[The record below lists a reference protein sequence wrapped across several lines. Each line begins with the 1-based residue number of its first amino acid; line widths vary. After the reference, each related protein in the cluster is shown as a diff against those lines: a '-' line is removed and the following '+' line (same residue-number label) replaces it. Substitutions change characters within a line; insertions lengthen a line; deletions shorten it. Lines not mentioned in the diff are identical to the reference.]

1 MIMATISEN
10 LQTIKTSTDA
20 IKQAIISK
28 GGEIRGDITT
38 WADAINA
45 IEGGGITL
53 LGGIKNKLNGAQIA
67 IPPVTSVID
76 GDVLYEYQYENLD
89 TTTYSDVNFFMPLY
103 RGSFPAFSAW
113 GGMSPEFHIFNLGDI
128 KFMMNNQP
136 NYYGGWV
143 SGFQT
148 DSYTY
153 CLLPKHSFSGFIDKE
168 TNKICYCATSSYS
181 TTYARQE
188 SQICCIFLVG
198 KRKDNSEWDILD
210 CDTFT
215 YSRDV
220 YTCFKEDTEITLS
233 DLSKKKIQDITYN
246 DKLLVWDFDNGC
258 MNVDNVFWIK
268 KEETADYYY
277 HITLEN
283 GNTIDLIGSNGKCHR
298 LFNYDDQIFESAT
311 DLIGKNIY
319 TRQGIF
325 KVVDC
330 VRINEAC
337 KFYNIITEN
346 HINLFANDMLTSC
359 KYNNAMPIVNM
370 RFVKDDVETDST
382 KLRKLML
389 AGLKGDDIKWYN
401 VLKLQYNN
409 DKSIEDTI
417 KYIEERKRLRKNPDD
432 FDDNK
437 EIIKTIQD
445 TEVGWI
451 DRNGKSYGFKLYM
464 SGQNNHAILAG
475 KICKELGIDTDNP
488 SIYLEKEGW
497 VKYTTD
503 YVFNSDNKE
512 INGKQLNTLRKFLKT
527 PNKLKKEGKIRIGDF
542 MSPHIDISEFDT
554 MDKYS
559 FEYIKKH
566 NRR

>member
-1 MIMATISEN
+1 MATISEN
-10 LQTIKTSTDA
+10 LQTIKTSTDN
-20 IKQAIISK
+20 IKQAIIDK
-28 GGEIRGDITT
+28 GGEISGDITT
-38 WADAINA
+38 WADAISA
-45 IEGGGITL
+45 IESGGVTL
-53 LGGIKNKLNGAQIA
+53 LGGIKNKLNGAEIV
-67 IPPVTSVID
+67 IPTGVID

-89 TTTYSDVNFFMPLY
+89 TTTYSNVAIFMPHYEGTFPLY
-103 RGSFPAFSAW
+103 SNWPPYMKFC
-113 GGMSPEFHIFNLGDI
+113 IFNLGNT
-128 KFMMNNQP
+128 KVMMMQRDGP
-136 NYYGGWV
+136 LVGWN
-143 SGFQT
+143 SGFNT
-148 DSYTY
+148 YNFRY
-153 CLLPKHSFSGFIDKE
+153 CLINKSCFGFE
-168 TNKICYCATSSYS
+168 YSNKICYCATSSLGS
-181 TTYARQE
+181 SLSSPKTE
-188 SQICCIFLVG
+188 ICYIYLAGC
-198 KRKDNSEWDILD
+198 RRDNSEWDILD
-210 CDTFT
+210 YDTFT
-215 YSRDV
+215 FLRDSYS
-220 YTCFKEDTEITLS
+220 CFKEDTEITLS

-258 MNVDNVFWIK
+258 MNIDNVFWIK
-268 KEETADYYY
+268 KEEIADYYY

-283 GNTIDLIGSNGKCHR
+283 GNTIDLIGTNGKCHR

-325 KVVDC
+325 KVIDC
-330 VRINEAC
+330 VRINESC

-359 KYNNAMPIVNM
+359 KYNNALPIVNM
-370 RFVKDDVETDST
+370 RFVKDNVEIDSM

-389 AGLKGDDIKWYN
+389 AGLKNDDIKWYN

-451 DRNGKSYGFKLYM
+451 DRDGKSYGFKLYM
-464 SGQNNHAILAG
+464 PGQNNHGILAN
-475 KICKELGIDTDNP
+475 KICKELNIQTNNP
-488 SIYLEKEGW
+488 SMYLEKEGW
-497 VKYTTD
+497 VKYTSD
-503 YVFNSDNKE
+503 YVLNSDDKE
-512 INGKQLNTLRKFLKT
+512 ITNKQLKSLHKFLKT
-527 PNKLKKEGKIRIGDF
+527 PNKLKKEGKIRIGDY
-542 MSPHIDISEFDT
+542 MSPYVDISEFDT

-559 FEYIKKH
+559 FEYRKKH

>member
-1 MIMATISEN
+1 MATISEN

-20 IKQAIISK
+20 IKQAIIDK
-28 GGEIRGDITT
+28 GGEISGDITT

-45 IEGGGITL
+45 IKSGGITL
-53 LGGIKNKLNGAQIA
+53 LGGIKNKLNGAQIV
-67 IPPVTSVID
+67 IPAGVVD

-89 TTTYSDVNFFMPLY
+89 TTTYRTIAFFASPY
-103 RGSFPAFSAW
+103 TESFPIDSW
-113 GGMSPEFHIFNLGDI
+113 GGMGPSFYIFNLGDI
-128 KFMMNNQP
+128 KFMMMGLSP
-136 NYYGGWV
+136 YYGDWA
-143 SGFQT
+143 SGFLTQT
-148 DSYTY
+148 FKY
-153 CLLPKHSFSGFIDKE
+153 CLIQQIAFDKYIDSGISKI
-168 TNKICYCATSSYS
+168 TGHICYCATSCNGN
-181 TTYARQE
+181 TYTGVTE
-188 SQICCIFLVG
+188 QICYIYLVG
-198 KRKDNSEWDILD
+198 RRKDNGEWDILD
-210 CDTFT
+210 YDTFT
-215 YSRDV
+215 FLRDG

-258 MNVDNVFWIK
+258 MNIDNVFWIK
-268 KEETADYYY
+268 KEEIADYYY

-330 VRINEAC
+330 VRINESC

-346 HINLFANDMLTSC
+346 HINLFANDILTSC
-359 KYNNAMPIVNM
+359 KYNNALPIVNM
-370 RFVKDDVETDST
+370 RFVKDDVEIDST

-389 AGLKGDDIKWYN
+389 AGLKSDDIKWYN

-417 KYIEERKRLRKNPDD
+417 KYIEERKRLRKNLDD

-451 DRNGKSYGFKLYM
+451 DRDGKSYGFKLYM
-464 SGQNNHAILAG
+464 PGQNNHGILAN
-475 KICKELGIDTDNP
+475 KICKELNIQTDNP
-488 SIYLEKEGW
+488 SMYLEKEGW
-497 VKYTTD
+497 LKYTTD

-512 INGKQLNTLRKFLKT
+512 INDKQLDTLRKFLKT
-527 PNKLKKEGKIRIGDF
+527 PNKLKKEGKIRIGNY
-542 MSPHIDISEFDT
+542 MSPYVDISEFDT

-559 FEYIKKH
+559 FEYRKKH
-566 NRR
+566 NK

>member
-1 MIMATISEN
+1 MLIMYFG
-10 LQTIKTSTDA
+10 L
-20 IKQAIISK
+20 
-28 GGEIRGDITT
+28 
-38 WADAINA
+38 
-45 IEGGGITL
+45 
-53 LGGIKNKLNGAQIA
+53 
-67 IPPVTSVID
+67 
-76 GDVLYEYQYENLD
+76 
-89 TTTYSDVNFFMPLY
+89 
-103 RGSFPAFSAW
+103 
-113 GGMSPEFHIFNLGDI
+113 
-128 KFMMNNQP
+128 
-136 NYYGGWV
+136 
-143 SGFQT
+143 
-148 DSYTY
+148 
-153 CLLPKHSFSGFIDKE
+153 
-168 TNKICYCATSSYS
+168 
-181 TTYARQE
+181 
-188 SQICCIFLVG
+188 
-198 KRKDNSEWDILD
+198 
-210 CDTFT
+210 
-215 YSRDV
+215 
-220 YTCFKEDTEITLS
+220 
-233 DLSKKKIQDITYN
+233 
-246 DKLLVWDFDNGC
+246 
-258 MNVDNVFWIK
+258 K
-268 KEETADYYY
+268 KEEIADYYY

-311 DLIGKNIY
+311 DLIGKSIY

-325 KVVDC
+325 KVADC
-330 VRINEAC
+330 VRINESC

-389 AGLKGDDIKWYN
+389 AGLKSDDIKWYN

-488 SIYLEKEGW
+488 SMYLEKEGW

-512 INGKQLNTLRKFLKT
+512 INGKQLNTLRKFLKV

>member
-1 MIMATISEN
+1 MATISEN
-10 LQTIKTSTDA
+10 LQIIKNSTDA
-20 IKQAIISK
+20 IKQAIIDK
-28 GGEIRGDITT
+28 GGEISGNITT
-38 WADAINA
+38 WADAISA
-45 IEGGGITL
+45 IKSGGVTL
-53 LGGIKNKLNGAQIA
+53 LGGIKNKLNGAEIV
-67 IPPVTSVID
+67 IPNGVID
-76 GDVLYEYQYENLD
+76 GDVLYTYEYENLD
-89 TTTYSDVNFFMPLY
+89 TTAYSNVNIFMPHYMGTFPLYSD
-103 RGSFPAFSAW
+103 W
-113 GGMSPEFHIFNLGDI
+113 GPTNMEFCVFNLGDT
-128 KFMMNNQP
+128 KFMMMQRGSL
-136 NYYGGWV
+136 YSGWN
-143 SGFQT
+143 SGFMTDQYRYCLIPK
-148 DSYTY
+148 DSYLT
-153 CLLPKHSFSGFIDKE
+153 
-168 TNKICYCATSSYS
+168 TNQICYCATSSHA
-181 TTYARQE
+181 TYLWGHETQFCY
-188 SQICCIFLVG
+188 IYLVG
-198 KRKDNSEWDILD
+198 RRKDNNEFDILD
-210 CDTFT
+210 YDTFT
-215 YSRDV
+215 FLRDK
-220 YTCFKEDTEITLS
+220 YACFKEGTEITLS

-268 KEETADYYY
+268 KEEIADYYY

-283 GNTIDLIGSNGKCHR
+283 GNTIDLIGSDGKCHR

-330 VRINEAC
+330 VRINESC

-346 HINLFANDMLTSC
+346 HINLFANDILTSC
-359 KYNNAMPIVNM
+359 KYNNALPIVNM
-370 RFVKDDVETDST
+370 RFVKDDVEIDST

-389 AGLKGDDIKWYN
+389 AGLKSDDIKWYN

-417 KYIEERKRLRKNPDD
+417 KYIEERKRLRKNLDD

-451 DRNGKSYGFKLYM
+451 DRDGKSYGLKLYM
-464 SGQNNHAILAG
+464 PGQNNHAILAD
-475 KICKELGIDTDNP
+475 KICKELGINTDNP

-503 YVFNSDNKE
+503 YIFNSDDME
-512 INGKQLNTLRKFLKT
+512 INDNQIESLRKFLKV
-527 PNKLKKEGKIRIGDF
+527 PNKLKTEGKIRIGDYR
-542 MSPHIDISEFDT
+542 SPHVDISEFDT

-559 FEYIKKH
+559 FEYRKRH
-566 NRR
+566 NRQ

>member
-1 MIMATISEN
+1 MATISEN
-10 LQTIKTSTDA
+10 LQTIKTSTTA
-20 IKQAIISK
+20 IKQAIIDK
-28 GGEIRGDITT
+28 GGKISGDITS

-53 LGGIKNKLNGAQIA
+53 LGGIKNKLNGGIIE
-67 IPPVTSVID
+67 IPSNVVD

-89 TTTYSDVNFFMPLY
+89 TTTYSKVYIYMPHY
-103 RGSFPAFSAW
+103 REAFPSFDGW
-113 GGMSPEFHIFNLGDI
+113 GAMGPSFDIFNLGDI
-128 KFMMNNQP
+128 KFMMMERSRINN
-136 NYYGGWV
+136 GWV

-148 DSYTY
+148 YLYSY
-153 CLLPKHSFSGFIDKE
+153 CLIPKRSFYGHGDKE
-168 TNKICYCATSSYS
+168 TSKICYCATSSYGHS
-181 TTYARQE
+181 YTGQE
-188 SQICCIFLVG
+188 NQICCIFLVG
-198 KRKDNSEWDILD
+198 KRRDNSEWDILD
-210 CDTFT
+210 CDTF
-215 YSRDV
+215 YFSRDT
-220 YTCFKEDTEITLS
+220 YACFKEDTEITLS

-258 MNVDNVFWIK
+258 MNIDNVFWIK
-268 KEETADYYY
+268 KEEIADYYY

-330 VRINEAC
+330 VRINESC

-346 HINLFANDMLTSC
+346 HINLFANDILASC
-359 KYNNAMPIVNM
+359 KYNNALPIVNM
-370 RFVKDDVETDST
+370 RFVKDNVEIDSM

-389 AGLKGDDIKWYN
+389 AGLKNNDIKWYN

-417 KYIEERKRLRKNPDD
+417 KYIEECKRLRKNLDD

-437 EIIKTIQD
+437 EIIKNIQD

-451 DRNGKSYGFKLYM
+451 DRDGKSYGFKLYM
-464 SGQNNHAILAG
+464 PGQNNHAIIAD
-475 KICKELGIDTDNP
+475 KICKELGINTDNP

-512 INGKQLNTLRKFLKT
+512 INDKQLNTLRKFLKV
-527 PNKLKKEGKIRIGDF
+527 PNKLKKEGKIRIGDY
-542 MSPHIDISEFDT
+542 MSPYVDISEFDT

-559 FEYIKKH
+559 FEYRKKH
-566 NRR
+566 NMR

>member
-1 MIMATISEN
+1 MATISEN

-28 GGEIRGDITT
+28 GGEISGNITT
-38 WADAINA
+38 WADAISA
-45 IEGGGITL
+45 IESGGVTL
-53 LGGIKNKLNGAQIA
+53 LGGIKNKLNGAQIV
-67 IPPVTSVID
+67 IPTGVVD

-89 TTTYSDVNFFMPLY
+89 TTTYSGVCIFMQY
-103 RGSFPAFSAW
+103 YKEAFSLDYNW
-113 GGMSPEFHIFNLGDI
+113 GGNSPEFYIFNLGDI
-128 KFMMNNQP
+128 KFTMMDRSGHLDN
-136 NYYGGWV
+136 WH
-143 SGFQT
+143 SGFNT
-148 DSYTY
+148 NSFKY
-153 CLLPKHSFSGFIDKE
+153 CLIPKDSFNGHCNREAS
-168 TNKICYCATSSYS
+168 KICYCATSSNAHSYQGA
-181 TTYARQE
+181 TE
-188 SQICCIFLVG
+188 QICCIFLVG
-198 KRKDNSEWDILD
+198 ERKDNKEWDILD
-210 CDTFT
+210 FDTFT
-215 YSRDV
+215 FLRDK
-220 YTCFKEDTEITLS
+220 YYCFKEDTEITLS

-268 KEETADYYY
+268 KEEIADYYY

-330 VRINEAC
+330 VRINESC
-337 KFYNIITEN
+337 KFYNIITEH
-346 HINLFANDMLTSC
+346 HINLFANVMLTSC

-370 RFVKDDVETDST
+370 RFVKDNVEIDST

-389 AGLKGDDIKWYN
+389 AGLKSDDIKWYN

-451 DRNGKSYGFKLYM
+451 DRDGKSYGLKLYM
-464 SGQNNHAILAG
+464 PGQNTHNYLAD
-475 KICKELGIDTDNP
+475 KICKELNIQTDNP

-497 VKYTTD
+497 LKYTTD
-503 YVFNSDNKE
+503 YVFNSDDKE
-512 INGKQLNTLRKFLKT
+512 ITDKQLNSLRKFLKT
-527 PNKLKKEGKIRIGDF
+527 PNKLKKEGKIRIGNY
-542 MSPHIDISEFDT
+542 MSPYVDISEFDT

-559 FEYIKKH
+559 FEYRKKH
-566 NRR
+566 NK

>member
-1 MIMATISEN
+1 MATISEN

-20 IKQAIISK
+20 IKQAVIDK
-28 GGEIRGDITT
+28 GGEMSGNITT
-38 WADAINA
+38 WANA
-45 IEGGGITL
+45 ISAIESGGVTL
-53 LGGIKNKLNGAQIA
+53 LGGIKNKLNGAEIV
-67 IPPVTSVID
+67 IPTGVID

-89 TTTYSDVNFFMPLY
+89 TTTYSTIAFFESSY
-103 RGSFPAFSAW
+103 IQSFPLDNW
-113 GGMSPEFHIFNLGDI
+113 GSMQPSFHIFNLGDI
-128 KFMMNNQP
+128 KFMMIGLSQ
-136 NYYGGWV
+136 YYDYWV

-148 DSYTY
+148 MYYKY
-153 CLLPKHSFSGFIDKE
+153 CLVQHNAFQEHINQGIAKLTGQIS
-168 TNKICYCATSSYS
+168 YCATSSS
-181 TTYARQE
+181 AN
-188 SQICCIFLVG
+188 SLAGKDNQICYIFLVG

-210 CDTFT
+210 YDTF
-215 YSRDV
+215 YFSRGI
-220 YTCFKEDTEITLS
+220 YACFKEDTEITLS

-268 KEETADYYY
+268 KEEIADYYY

-311 DLIGKNIY
+311 DLIGKSIY

-330 VRINEAC
+330 VRIDESC

-346 HINLFANDMLTSC
+346 HINLFANDILTSC
-359 KYNNAMPIVNM
+359 KYNNALPIVNM
-370 RFVKDDVETDST
+370 KFVKNDVEIDST

-389 AGLKGDDIKWYN
+389 AGLKSDDIKWYN

-417 KYIEERKRLRKNPDD
+417 KYIENCKRLRKNLDD

-437 EIIKTIQD
+437 EIIKNIQD

-451 DRNGKSYGFKLYM
+451 DIEGKSYGFKLYM
-464 SGQNNHAILAG
+464 PGQNNHAILAG

-488 SIYLEKEGW
+488 SMYLEKEGW
-497 VKYTTD
+497 LKYTTD
-503 YVFNSDNKE
+503 YVFNYDDKE
-512 INGKQLNTLRKFLKT
+512 ITDKQLNTLRKFLKV
-527 PNKLKKEGKIRIGDF
+527 PNKLKKEGKIRIGNY
-542 MSPHIDISEFDT
+542 MSPYVDISEFDT
-554 MDKYS
+554 MDTYS
-559 FEYIKKH
+559 FEYRKRH
-566 NRR
+566 NRQ

>member
-1 MIMATISEN
+1 MATISEN

-20 IKQAIISK
+20 IKQAIIGK
-28 GGEIRGDITT
+28 GGEISGNITT

-45 IEGGGITL
+45 IKGGGITL
-53 LGGIKNKLNGAQIA
+53 LGGIKNKLNGAQIV
-67 IPPVTSVID
+67 IPAGVID

-89 TTTYSDVNFFMPLY
+89 TTTYSKVYIYMPHY
-103 RGSFPAFSAW
+103 RGAFPAFAGW
-113 GGMSPEFHIFNLGDI
+113 GGMSPFFDIFNLGDI
-128 KFMMNNQP
+128 KFMMMELAAYWP
-136 NYYGGWV
+136 DWT
-143 SGFQT
+143 SGFNT
-148 DSYTY
+148 DSYKY
-153 CLLPKHSFSGFIDKE
+153 CLNQKVAFRTARGGSKE
-168 TNKICYCATSSYS
+168 SAKICYCATSSDG
-181 TTYARQE
+181 TTYAGQQ

-198 KRKDNSEWDILD
+198 QRKDNSEWDILD
-210 CDTFT
+210 CDTF
-215 YSRDV
+215 YFSRDT

-258 MNVDNVFWIK
+258 MSTDNVFWIK
-268 KEETADYYY
+268 KEEIADYYY

-298 LFNYDDQIFESAT
+298 LFNYDGQIFESAT

-330 VRINEAC
+330 VRINESC

-346 HINLFANDMLTSC
+346 HINLFANDILASC
-359 KYNNAMPIVNM
+359 KYNNALPIVNM
-370 RFVKDDVETDST
+370 RFVKDNVEIDSM

-389 AGLKGDDIKWYN
+389 AGLKSDDIKWYN

-417 KYIEERKRLRKNPDD
+417 KYIEERKRLRKNLDD

-451 DRNGKSYGFKLYM
+451 DRDGKSYGFKLYM
-464 SGQNNHAILAG
+464 PGQNNHNILTD
-475 KICKELGIDTDNP
+475 KICKELNIQTDNP
-488 SIYLEKEGW
+488 SMYLEKEGW
-497 VKYTTD
+497 LKYTTD
-503 YVFNSDNKE
+503 YIFNSDDME
-512 INGKQLNTLRKFLKT
+512 INDKQLNTLRKFLKV
-527 PNKLKKEGKIRIGDF
+527 PNKLKKEGKIRIGDY
-542 MSPHIDISEFDT
+542 MSPYVDISEFDT

-566 NRR
+566 NMR

>member
-1 MIMATISEN
+1 MATISEN
-10 LQTIKTSTDA
+10 IQTIKTSTTA
-20 IKQAIISK
+20 IKQAIIDK
-28 GGEIRGDITT
+28 GGKISGDITT

-53 LGGIKNKLNGAQIA
+53 LGGIKNKLNGAQIV
-67 IPPVTSVID
+67 IPAATSVVD

-89 TTTYSDVNFFMPLY
+89 TTTYSGVYIYMPHY
-103 RGSFPAFSAW
+103 NESFPISSW
-113 GGMSPEFHIFNLGDI
+113 GGVAPSFDVFNLGDI
-128 KFMMNNQP
+128 KFMMMERSKLDS
-136 NYYGGWV
+136 GWV

-148 DSYTY
+148 QTFKY
-153 CLLPKHSFSGFIDKE
+153 CLIPKYSFKGYGDKE
-168 TNKICYCATSSYS
+168 TSKICYCATSSVGN
-181 TTYARQE
+181 TYDRQE

-198 KRKDNSEWDILD
+198 QRKDNGEWDILD

-215 YSRDV
+215 FLRDR
-220 YTCFKEDTEITLS
+220 YMCFKEDTEITLS

-298 LFNYDDQIFESAT
+298 LFNYDGQIFESAT

-330 VRINEAC
+330 VRINESC

-464 SGQNNHAILAG
+464 PGQNNHGILAN

-488 SIYLEKEGW
+488 SMYLEKEGW

-512 INGKQLNTLRKFLKT
+512 INGKQLNTLRKFLKV
-527 PNKLKKEGKIRIGDF
+527 PNKLKKEGKIRIGGY
-542 MSPHIDISEFDT
+542 MSPYVDISEFDT

-559 FEYIKKH
+559 FEYRKTVA
-566 NRR
+566 

>member
-1 MIMATISEN
+1 MATISEN
-10 LQTIKTSTDA
+10 LQIIKNSTDN
-20 IKQAIISK
+20 IKQAIIDK
-28 GGEIRGDITT
+28 GGEISGDITT
-38 WADAINA
+38 WADAISA
-45 IEGGGITL
+45 IESGGITL
-53 LGGIKNKLNGAQIA
+53 LGGIKNKLNGAEIV
-67 IPPVTSVID
+67 IPTDVID
-76 GDVLYEYQYENLD
+76 GDVLYEYQCENLD
-89 TTTYSDVNFFMPLY
+89 TTTYSDVTFFMQYY
-103 RGSFPAFSAW
+103 RGSFSLDSGW
-113 GGMSPEFHIFNLGDI
+113 GGMSPQFYIFNLGDI
-128 KFMMNNQP
+128 KFMMMDRSMHI
-136 NYYGGWV
+136 YGWY

-148 DSYTY
+148 DSYKY
-153 CLLPKHSFSGFIDKE
+153 CLIPKVPFENSYVKE
-168 TNKICYCATSSYS
+168 SNKICYCATSSHGNS
-181 TTYARQE
+181 GGKKE
-188 SQICCIFLVG
+188 NQICCIFLVG
-198 KRKDNSEWDILD
+198 RRIDNREWDILD

-215 YSRDV
+215 FLRSY

-258 MNVDNVFWIK
+258 MNIDNVFWIK

-330 VRINEAC
+330 VRINESC

-346 HINLFANDMLTSC
+346 HINLFANDILTSC
-359 KYNNAMPIVNM
+359 KYNNALPIVNM
-370 RFVKDDVETDST
+370 RFVKNDVEIDSM

-389 AGLKGDDIKWYN
+389 AGFKSDDIKWYN

-451 DRNGKSYGFKLYM
+451 DREGKSYGFKLYM
-464 SGQNNHAILAG
+464 PGQNNHDILAG
-475 KICKELGIDTDNP
+475 KICKELNIQTDNP
-488 SIYLEKEGW
+488 SRYLEKEGW

-503 YVFNSDNKE
+503 YVFNSDDRE
-512 INGKQLNTLRKFLKT
+512 INDKQLDTLRKFLKT
-527 PNKLKKEGKIRIGDF
+527 PNKLKKEGKIRIGNY
-542 MSPHIDISEFDT
+542 MRPYVDISEFDT

-559 FEYIKKH
+559 FEYRKKYIK
-566 NRR
+566 RI

>member
-1 MIMATISEN
+1 MATISEN

-20 IKQAIISK
+20 IKQAIIGK
-28 GGEIRGDITT
+28 GGKISGNITT
-38 WADAINA
+38 WADAISA
-45 IEGGGITL
+45 IKSGGITL
-53 LGGIKNKLNGAQIA
+53 LGGIKNKLNGTQIV
-67 IPPVTSVID
+67 IPTGVID
-76 GDVLYEYQYENLD
+76 GDLLYEYQYENLD
-89 TTTYSDVNFFMPLY
+89 TSTYSNVSIFMPHYEGTFPLNANWEPSNLY
-103 RGSFPAFSAW
+103 FIVLNFGNTKVMMMQRGA
-113 GGMSPEFHIFNLGDI
+113 L
-128 KFMMNNQP
+128 
-136 NYYGGWV
+136 YTGWN
-143 SGFQT
+143 SGFST
-148 DSYTY
+148 NRYRY
-153 CLLPKHSFSGFIDKE
+153 CLIPKNLHSES
-168 TNKICYCATSSYS
+168 NQICYCATSSHATS
-181 TTYARQE
+181 H
-188 SQICCIFLVG
+188 SGSKNQICCIFLVG
-198 KRKDNSEWDILD
+198 HRRDNREWDILD

-215 YSRDV
+215 FLRDE
-220 YTCFKEDTEITLS
+220 YACFKEDTEITLS

-258 MNVDNVFWIK
+258 MNIDNVFWIK
-268 KEETADYYY
+268 KEEIADYYY

-298 LFNYDDQIFESAT
+298 LFNYNDQIFESAT

-330 VRINEAC
+330 VRINESC
-337 KFYNIITEN
+337 KFYNIITEH

-370 RFVKDDVETDST
+370 RFVKDNVEIDSM

-389 AGLKGDDIKWYN
+389 AGLKSDDIKWYN

-417 KYIEERKRLRKNPDD
+417 KYIEECKRLRKNLDD

-437 EIIKTIQD
+437 EIIKNIQD

-451 DRNGKSYGFKLYM
+451 DRDGKSYGLKLYM
-464 SGQNNHAILAG
+464 SGQNNHAILAD
-475 KICKELGIDTDNP
+475 KICKELGINTDNP

-512 INGKQLNTLRKFLKT
+512 INGKQLNTLRKFLKV
-527 PNKLKKEGKIRIGDF
+527 PNKPKKEGKIRIGDY
-542 MSPHIDISEFDT
+542 MSPHVDISEFDT

-559 FEYIKKH
+559 FEYRKKH
-566 NRR
+566 NMR

>member
-1 MIMATISEN
+1 MATISEN

-20 IKQAIISK
+20 IRQAIIDK
-28 GGEIRGDITT
+28 GGEISGNITT
-38 WADAINA
+38 WADAISA
-45 IEGGGITL
+45 IESGGVTL
-53 LGGIKNKLNGAQIA
+53 LGGIKNKLNGAEIV
-67 IPPVTSVID
+67 IPTGVID

-89 TTTYSDVNFFMPLY
+89 TTTYSDVCIFMPHYMGTFPLY
-103 RGSFPAFSAW
+103 SDWPPYMDFC
-113 GGMSPEFHIFNLGDI
+113 IFNLGNT
-128 KFMMNNQP
+128 KVMMMQR
-136 NYYGGWV
+136 GGAVADWN
-143 SGFQT
+143 SGFST
-148 DSYTY
+148 YSYRY
-153 CLLPKHSFSGFIDKE
+153 CLIPKTISYS
-168 TNKICYCATSSYS
+168 TYSNQICYCATSSRNPTLS
-181 TTYARQE
+181 TPNTE
-188 SQICCIFLVG
+188 ICYIYLVG
-198 KRKDNSEWDILD
+198 HRRDNREWDILD
-210 CDTFT
+210 YDTFFYIRNT
-215 YSRDV
+215 YS
-220 YTCFKEDTEITLS
+220 CFKEGTEITLS

-258 MNVDNVFWIK
+258 MNIDNIFWIK

-330 VRINEAC
+330 VRINESC

-359 KYNNAMPIVNM
+359 KYNNALPIVNM
-370 RFVKDDVETDST
+370 RFVKDNVEIDST

-389 AGLKGDDIKWYN
+389 AGLKSDDIKWYN
-401 VLKLQYNN
+401 VLNLQYNN

-417 KYIEERKRLRKNPDD
+417 KYIEECKRLRKNLDD

-437 EIIKTIQD
+437 EIIKNIQD

-451 DRNGKSYGFKLYM
+451 DGDGKSYGFKLYM
-464 SGQNNHAILAG
+464 PGQNNHAILAD
-475 KICKELGIDTDNP
+475 KICKELGINTDNP

-497 VKYTTD
+497 LKYTTD
-503 YVFNSDNKE
+503 YIFNSDDME
-512 INGKQLNTLRKFLKT
+512 INDNQLESLRKFLKT

-542 MSPHIDISEFDT
+542 MSPYIDISEFDT

-566 NRR
+566 NERK

>member
-1 MIMATISEN
+1 MATISEN

-28 GGEIRGDITT
+28 GGEISGNITT
-38 WADAINA
+38 WADAISA
-45 IEGGGITL
+45 IESGGVTL
-53 LGGIKNKLNGAQIA
+53 LGGIKNKLNGAEIV
-67 IPPVTSVID
+67 IPSGVID
-76 GDVLYEYQYENLD
+76 GDVLYTYEYENLD
-89 TTTYSDVNFFMPLY
+89 TTTYSDVCIFMPHY
-103 RGSFPAFSAW
+103 MGTFPLRSDWPPYMDFC
-113 GGMSPEFHIFNLGDI
+113 IFNLGNT
-128 KFMMNNQP
+128 KVMMMQR
-136 NYYGGWV
+136 GGALADWN
-143 SGFQT
+143 SGFST
-148 DSYTY
+148 YEYRY
-153 CLLPKHSFSGFIDKE
+153 CLIPKTISYATYS
-168 TNKICYCATSSYS
+168 NQICYCATSSKNS
-181 TTYARQE
+181 TLSTPKTE
-188 SQICCIFLVG
+188 ICYIYLVG
-198 KRKDNSEWDILD
+198 RRRDNREWDILD
-210 CDTFT
+210 YDTFFYIRNT
-215 YSRDV
+215 YS
-220 YTCFKEDTEITLS
+220 CFKEGTEITLS

-258 MNVDNVFWIK
+258 MNIDNVFWIK
-268 KEETADYYY
+268 KEEIADYYY

-319 TRQGIF
+319 TRQGIY

-330 VRINEAC
+330 VRINESC

-359 KYNNAMPIVNM
+359 KYNNALPIVNM
-370 RFVKDDVETDST
+370 RFVKDNVEIDSM

-389 AGLKGDDIKWYN
+389 AGLKNDDIKWYN

-417 KYIEERKRLRKNPDD
+417 KYIEERKRLRKNLDD

-451 DRNGKSYGFKLYM
+451 DRDGNSYGLKLYM
-464 SGQNNHAILAG
+464 PGQNNHGILAD
-475 KICKELGIDTDNP
+475 KICKELNIQIDNP

-503 YVFNSDNKE
+503 YVFNSDDME
-512 INGKQLNTLRKFLKT
+512 INDNQLESLRKFLKT
-527 PNKLKKEGKIRIGDF
+527 PNKLKKEGKIRIGDY
-542 MSPHIDISEFDT
+542 MSPHVDISEFDT

-559 FEYIKKH
+559 FEYRKKH

>member
-1 MIMATISEN
+1 MATISEN
-10 LQTIKTSTDA
+10 LQTIKTSTDN
-20 IKQAIISK
+20 IKQAIIDK
-28 GGEIRGDITT
+28 GGEISGDITT
-38 WADAINA
+38 WADAISA
-45 IEGGGITL
+45 IESGGVTL
-53 LGGIKNKLNGAQIA
+53 LGGIKNKLNGAEIV
-67 IPPVTSVID
+67 IPTGVID

-89 TTTYSDVNFFMPLY
+89 TTTYSNVAIFMPHYEGTFPLY
-103 RGSFPAFSAW
+103 SNWPPYMKFC
-113 GGMSPEFHIFNLGDI
+113 IFNLGNT
-128 KFMMNNQP
+128 KVMMMQR
-136 NYYGGWV
+136 YGPLVGWN
-143 SGFQT
+143 SGFNT
-148 DSYTY
+148 YNFRY
-153 CLLPKHSFSGFIDKE
+153 CLINKSCFGFE
-168 TNKICYCATSSYS
+168 YSNKICYCATSSLGS
-181 TTYARQE
+181 SLSSPKTE
-188 SQICCIFLVG
+188 ICYIYLAGC
-198 KRKDNSEWDILD
+198 RRDNSEWDILD
-210 CDTFT
+210 YDTFT
-215 YSRDV
+215 FLRDG

-258 MNVDNVFWIK
+258 MSTDNVFWIK
-268 KEETADYYY
+268 KEEIADYYY

-330 VRINEAC
+330 IRINESC

-359 KYNNAMPIVNM
+359 KYNNALPIVNM
-370 RFVKDDVETDST
+370 RFMKSDVEIDSM

-389 AGLKGDDIKWYN
+389 AGLKSDDIKWYN

-417 KYIEERKRLRKNPDD
+417 KYIENCKRLHKNLDD

-437 EIIKTIQD
+437 EIIKNIQD

-451 DRNGKSYGFKLYM
+451 DREGKSYGFKSYM
-464 SGQNNHAILAG
+464 PGQNKHGILAD
-475 KICKELGIDTDNP
+475 KICEKLGINTDNP
-488 SIYLEKEGW
+488 SMYLEKEGW
-497 VKYTTD
+497 VKYTSD
-503 YVFNSDNKE
+503 YVFNSDDME
-512 INGKQLNTLRKFLKT
+512 ITDKQLKSLRKFLKT
-527 PNKLKKEGKIRIGDF
+527 PNKLKKEGKIRIGDY
-542 MSPHIDISEFDT
+542 MSPHVDISEFDA

-566 NRR
+566 NMR

>member
-1 MIMATISEN
+1 MATISEN

-20 IKQAIISK
+20 IKQAIIDK
-28 GGEIRGDITT
+28 GGKITGNITT
-38 WADAINA
+38 WADAISA
-45 IEGGGITL
+45 IESGGITL
-53 LGGIKNKLNGAQIA
+53 LGGIKNKLNGGIIE
-67 IPPVTSVID
+67 IPSNVVD

-89 TTTYSDVNFFMPLY
+89 TTTYSIIAFFESSY
-103 RGSFPAFSAW
+103 IESFPIDSW
-113 GGMSPEFHIFNLGDI
+113 GGTGPSFHIFNLGDI
-128 KFMMNNQP
+128 KFMMMGLP
-136 NYYGGWV
+136 KYYIDWV
-143 SGFQT
+143 SGFPT
-148 DSYTY
+148 MEYRY
-153 CLLPKHSFSGFIDKE
+153 CLIQRNALNDYIGQGNAKLTSQIG
-168 TNKICYCATSSYS
+168 YCATSSQANSFQGS
-181 TTYARQE
+181 TE
-188 SQICCIFLVG
+188 QICYIYLVG
-198 KRKDNSEWDILD
+198 QRKDNGEWDILD
-210 CDTFT
+210 YDTFT
-215 YSRDV
+215 FLRDR
-220 YTCFKEDTEITLS
+220 YACFKEDTEITLS

-268 KEETADYYY
+268 KEEIADYYY

-330 VRINEAC
+330 VRINESC

-346 HINLFANDMLTSC
+346 HINLFANDILTSC
-359 KYNNAMPIVNM
+359 KYNNALPIVNM
-370 RFVKDDVETDST
+370 KFVKDNVEIDST

-389 AGLKGDDIKWYN
+389 AGLKSDDIKWYN

-417 KYIEERKRLRKNPDD
+417 KYIEERKRLRKNLDD
-432 FDDNK
+432 FDVNK

-445 TEVGWI
+445 TEIGWI
-451 DRNGKSYGFKLYM
+451 DRDGKSYGFKLYM
-464 SGQNNHAILAG
+464 PGQNNHGILAD
-475 KICKELGIDTDNP
+475 KICKELNIQTDNP
-488 SIYLEKEGW
+488 SMYLEKEGW
-497 VKYTTD
+497 LKYTTD

-512 INGKQLNTLRKFLKT
+512 INDKQLDTLRKFLKV
-527 PNKLKKEGKIRIGDF
+527 PNKLKKEGKIRIGNY
-542 MSPHIDISEFDT
+542 MSPYVDISEFDT

-559 FEYIKKH
+559 FEYRKRH
-566 NRR
+566 NRQ

>member
-1 MIMATISEN
+1 MATISEN

-53 LGGIKNKLNGAQIA
+53 LGGIKNKLNGAQIV
-67 IPPVTSVID
+67 IPAATSVVD

-89 TTTYSDVNFFMPLY
+89 TTTYSGVYIYMPHY
-103 RGSFPAFSAW
+103 NESFPISSW
-113 GGMSPEFHIFNLGDI
+113 GGVAPSFDVFNLGDI
-128 KFMMNNQP
+128 KFMMMERSKLD
-136 NYYGGWV
+136 GGWV

-148 DSYTY
+148 QTFKY
-153 CLLPKHSFSGFIDKE
+153 CLIPKYSFKGYGDKE
-168 TNKICYCATSSYS
+168 TSKICYCATSSNGN
-181 TTYARQE
+181 TYDRQE

-198 KRKDNSEWDILD
+198 QRKDNGEWDILD

-215 YSRDV
+215 FLRDR
-220 YTCFKEDTEITLS
+220 YMCFKEDTEITLS

-488 SIYLEKEGW
+488 SMYLEKEGW

>member
-1 MIMATISEN
+1 MATISEN
-10 LQTIKTSTDA
+10 LQTIKTSTDN
-20 IKQAIISK
+20 IKQAIIDK
-28 GGEIRGDITT
+28 GGEISGDITT
-38 WADAINA
+38 WADAISA
-45 IEGGGITL
+45 IESGGVTL
-53 LGGIKNKLNGAQIA
+53 LGGIKNKLNGAEIV
-67 IPPVTSVID
+67 IPTGVID

-89 TTTYSDVNFFMPLY
+89 TTTYSNVAIFMPHYEGTFPLY
-103 RGSFPAFSAW
+103 SNWPPYMKFC
-113 GGMSPEFHIFNLGDI
+113 IFNLGNT
-128 KFMMNNQP
+128 KVMMMQR
-136 NYYGGWV
+136 GGPLVGWN
-143 SGFQT
+143 SGFNT
-148 DSYTY
+148 HNFRY
-153 CLLPKHSFSGFIDKE
+153 CLINKSCFGFE
-168 TNKICYCATSSYS
+168 YSNKICYCATSSLGS
-181 TTYARQE
+181 SLSSPKTE
-188 SQICCIFLVG
+188 ICYIYLAGC
-198 KRKDNSEWDILD
+198 RRDNSEWDILD
-210 CDTFT
+210 YDTFT
-215 YSRDV
+215 FLRDSYS
-220 YTCFKEDTEITLS
+220 CFKEDTEITLS

-258 MNVDNVFWIK
+258 MNIDNVFWIK
-268 KEETADYYY
+268 KEEIADYYY

-325 KVVDC
+325 KVADC
-330 VRINEAC
+330 VRINESC
-337 KFYNIITEN
+337 KFYNIITEH

-370 RFVKDDVETDST
+370 RFVKDNVEIDSM

-389 AGLKGDDIKWYN
+389 AGLKSDDIKWYN

-417 KYIEERKRLRKNPDD
+417 KYIEERKRLRKNLDD

-451 DRNGKSYGFKLYM
+451 DRDGKSYGLKLYM
-464 SGQNNHAILAG
+464 SGQNNHAILAD
-475 KICKELGIDTDNP
+475 KICKELGINTDNP

-503 YVFNSDNKE
+503 YIFNSDDME
-512 INGKQLNTLRKFLKT
+512 INDNQLESLRKFLKT
-527 PNKLKKEGKIRIGDF
+527 PNKLKKEGKIRIGDY
-542 MSPHIDISEFDT
+542 MSPHVDISEFDT

-559 FEYIKKH
+559 FEYRKKH
-566 NRR
+566 NM

>member
-1 MIMATISEN
+1 MATISEN

-20 IKQAIISK
+20 IKQAIIGK
-28 GGEIRGDITT
+28 GGEISGNITT

-45 IEGGGITL
+45 IESGGITL
-53 LGGIKNKLNGAQIA
+53 LGGIKNKLNGSNIA
-67 IPPVTSVID
+67 IPSGVID
-76 GDVLYEYQYENLD
+76 GDVLYTYEYENLD
-89 TTTYSDVNFFMPLY
+89 TSTYSNVRIFMPHY
-103 RGSFPAFSAW
+103 EGSFPLNANWSHNNLDFIVLNF
-113 GGMSPEFHIFNLGDI
+113 GNTKVMMMQRGEF
-128 KFMMNNQP
+128 
-136 NYYGGWV
+136 YSGWN
-143 SGFQT
+143 SGFMTNQHR
-148 DSYTY
+148 Y
-153 CLLPKHSFSGFIDKE
+153 CLIPKDLYSS
-168 TNKICYCATSSYS
+168 TNQICYCATSSVQLALS
-181 TTYARQE
+181 RPTTQFCY
-188 SQICCIFLVG
+188 IYLVG
-198 KRKDNSEWDILD
+198 LRRDNSEWDILD
-210 CDTFT
+210 CDTF
-215 YSRDV
+215 YFLRDT

-258 MNVDNVFWIK
+258 MNIDNVFWIK
-268 KEETADYYY
+268 KEEIADYYY

-330 VRINEAC
+330 VRINESC

-370 RFVKDDVETDST
+370 RFVKDNVEIDSM

-389 AGLKGDDIKWYN
+389 AGLKSDDIKWYN

-417 KYIEERKRLRKNPDD
+417 KYIEECKRLRKNLDD

-437 EIIKTIQD
+437 EIIKNIQD

-451 DRNGKSYGFKLYM
+451 DREGKSYGFKSYM
-464 SGQNNHAILAG
+464 PGQNNHGILAD
-475 KICKELGIDTDNP
+475 KICEKLGINTDNP
-488 SIYLEKEGW
+488 SMYLEKEGW

-512 INGKQLNTLRKFLKT
+512 INDKQLNTLRKFLKV
-527 PNKLKKEGKIRIGDF
+527 PNKLKKEGKIRIGDY
-542 MSPHIDISEFDT
+542 MSPYVDISEFDT

-559 FEYIKKH
+559 FEHIKKH

>member
-1 MIMATISEN
+1 MATISEN

-20 IKQAIISK
+20 IKQAIIGK
-28 GGEIRGDITT
+28 GGKISGNITT
-38 WADAINA
+38 WADAISA
-45 IEGGGITL
+45 IESGGITL
-53 LGGIKNKLNGAQIA
+53 LGGIKNKLNGSNIA
-67 IPPVTSVID
+67 IPTGVID
-76 GDVLYEYQYENLD
+76 GDVLYTYEYENLD
-89 TTTYSDVNFFMPLY
+89 TSTYSKVNIFMPHY
-103 RGSFPAFSAW
+103 EESFPLNANWS
-113 GGMSPEFHIFNLGDI
+113 HNNLDFIVLNFGNT
-128 KFMMNNQP
+128 KVMMMQRGNS
-136 NYYGGWV
+136 YGWWN
-143 SGFQT
+143 SGFKTNQ
-148 DSYTY
+148 YRY
-153 CLLPKHSFSGFIDKE
+153 CLIPKDIYSS
-168 TNKICYCATSSYS
+168 TNQICYCATSSLQLTLNS
-181 TTYARQE
+181 TKTQFCY
-188 SQICCIFLVG
+188 IYLVG
-198 KRKDNSEWDILD
+198 RRKDNGEWDILD
-210 CDTFT
+210 YDTFT
-215 YSRDV
+215 FLRDK
-220 YTCFKEDTEITLS
+220 YACFKEDTEITLS

-258 MNVDNVFWIK
+258 MNIDNVFWIK

-330 VRINEAC
+330 VRINKSC

-359 KYNNAMPIVNM
+359 KYNNALPIVNM
-370 RFVKDDVETDST
+370 KFVKDNVEIDSMR
-382 KLRKLML
+382 LRKLML

-417 KYIEERKRLRKNPDD
+417 KYIEERKRLRKNTDD

-464 SGQNNHAILAG
+464 PGQNNHGILAN

-488 SIYLEKEGW
+488 SMYLEKEGW
-497 VKYTTD
+497 LKYTTD

-512 INGKQLNTLRKFLKT
+512 INGKQLNTLRKFLKV
-527 PNKLKKEGKIRIGDF
+527 PNKLKKEGKIRIGDYT
-542 MSPHIDISEFDT
+542 SPHVDISEFDT

-559 FEYIKKH
+559 FEYRKKY
-566 NRR
+566 NMR

>member
-1 MIMATISEN
+1 MATISEN
-10 LQTIKTSTDA
+10 LQTIKTSTDN
-20 IKQAIISK
+20 IKQAIIDK
-28 GGEIRGDITT
+28 GGEITGNITT
-38 WADAINA
+38 WADAISA
-45 IEGGGITL
+45 IESGGITL
-53 LGGIKNKLNGAQIA
+53 LGGIKNKLNGAEIV
-67 IPPVTSVID
+67 IPTGVID

-89 TTTYSDVNFFMPLY
+89 TTTYSDVNFFMSLY
-103 RGSFPAFSAW
+103 RGSFPAFDTW
-113 GGMSPEFHIFNLGDI
+113 GGMSPEFHIVNLGDI
-128 KFMMNNQP
+128 KFMTTELP
-136 NYYGGWV
+136 HFYGGWI

-148 DSYTY
+148 DSYKY
-153 CLLPKHSFSGFIDKE
+153 CLVQKIAFWGSNVCEE
-168 TNKICYCATSSYS
+168 TNKICYCATSSS
-181 TTYARQE
+181 GTSGGTKQN
-188 SQICCIFLVG
+188 QICCIFLVG
-198 KRKDNSEWDILD
+198 HRRDNKEWDILD

-215 YSRDV
+215 FLRSY

-268 KEETADYYY
+268 KEEIADYYY

-325 KVVDC
+325 KVIDC
-330 VRINEAC
+330 VRINEPC

-346 HINLFANDMLTSC
+346 HINLFANDMLASC
-359 KYNNAMPIVNM
+359 KYNNALPIVDM
-370 RFVKDDVETDST
+370 RFVKDNIEVDST

-417 KYIEERKRLRKNPDD
+417 KYIEERKILRKNLDD

-437 EIIKTIQD
+437 EIINSIQD

-451 DRNGKSYGFKLYM
+451 DREGKSYGFKLYM
-464 SGQNNHAILAG
+464 PGQNNHGILAG
-475 KICKELGIDTDNP
+475 KICEELGINTDNP
-488 SIYLEKEGW
+488 SMYLEKEGW
-497 VKYTTD
+497 VKYTSD
-503 YVFNSDNKE
+503 YVFNSGDME
-512 INGKQLNTLRKFLKT
+512 INDNQLESLRKFLKT
-527 PNKLKKEGKIRIGDF
+527 PNKLKKEGKIRIGNY
-542 MSPHIDISEFDT
+542 MSPYVDISEFDT

-559 FEYIKKH
+559 FEYRKRH
-566 NRR
+566 NRQ

>member
-1 MIMATISEN
+1 MATISEN
-10 LQTIKTSTDA
+10 LQTIKTSTDN
-20 IKQAIISK
+20 IKQAIIDK
-28 GGEIRGDITT
+28 GGEISGDITT
-38 WADAINA
+38 WADAISA
-45 IEGGGITL
+45 IESGGVTL
-53 LGGIKNKLNGAQIA
+53 LGGIKNKLNGAEIV
-67 IPPVTSVID
+67 IPNGVID
-76 GDVLYEYQYENLD
+76 GDVLYTYEYENLD
-89 TTTYSDVNFFMPLY
+89 TTTYSDVTIFMPHY
-103 RGSFPAFSAW
+103 MGTFPLHGDWPPYMDFC
-113 GGMSPEFHIFNLGDI
+113 IFNLGNT
-128 KFMMNNQP
+128 KVMMMQR
-136 NYYGGWV
+136 GGVVSDWN
-143 SGFQT
+143 SGFST
-148 DSYTY
+148 YGYRY
-153 CLLPKHSFSGFIDKE
+153 CLIPKANSYSAYS
-168 TNKICYCATSSYS
+168 NQICYCATSSINS
-181 TTYARQE
+181 TLSAPKTE
-188 SQICCIFLVG
+188 ICYIYLVG
-198 KRKDNSEWDILD
+198 ERRDNREWDILD
-210 CDTFT
+210 YDTFFYIRNT
-215 YSRDV
+215 

-258 MNVDNVFWIK
+258 MNIDNVFWIK

-330 VRINEAC
+330 VRINESC

-359 KYNNAMPIVNM
+359 KYNNALPIVNM
-370 RFVKDDVETDST
+370 RFVKDDVEIDST

-389 AGLKGDDIKWYN
+389 AGLKSDDIKWYN

-417 KYIEERKRLRKNPDD
+417 KYIEECKRLRKNLDD

-451 DRNGKSYGFKLYM
+451 DRDGKSYGFKLYM
-464 SGQNNHAILAG
+464 PGQNNHGILAD
-475 KICKELGIDTDNP
+475 KICEKLGINTDNP
-488 SIYLEKEGW
+488 SMYLEKEGW
-497 VKYTTD
+497 VKYTSD
-503 YVFNSDNKE
+503 YVLNSDDKE
-512 INGKQLNTLRKFLKT
+512 ITDKQLKSLRKFLKT
-527 PNKLKKEGKIRIGDF
+527 PNKLKKEGKIRIGNY
-542 MSPHIDISEFDT
+542 MSPYVDISEFDT

-566 NRR
+566 NERK

>member
-1 MIMATISEN
+1 MATISEN
-10 LQTIKTSTDA
+10 LQTIKNSTTA
-20 IKQAIISK
+20 IKQAIIDK
-28 GGEIRGDITT
+28 GGKISGNITT
-38 WADAINA
+38 WADAISA
-45 IEGGGITL
+45 IESGGVTL
-53 LGGIKNKLNGAQIA
+53 LGGIKNKLNGDIIE
-67 IPPVTSVID
+67 IPSNVVD
-76 GDVLYEYQYENLD
+76 GDVLYTYEYENLD
-89 TTTYSDVNFFMPLY
+89 TTTYSGVTIFMQYY
-103 RGSFPAFSAW
+103 RGSFTLDCIW
-113 GGMSPEFHIFNLGDI
+113 GGMSPWFYIFNLGDI
-128 KFMMNNQP
+128 KFTMMDRSMSLYN
-136 NYYGGWV
+136 WH
-143 SGFQT
+143 SGFNT
-148 DSYTY
+148 DSYKY
-153 CLLPKHSFSGFIDKE
+153 CLIPKEPFNETCHKE
-168 TNKICYCATSSYS
+168 SSKICYCATSSS
-181 TTYARQE
+181 GTALTGTE
-188 SQICCIFLVG
+188 NQICCIFLVG
-198 KRKDNSEWDILD
+198 QRKDNKEWDILD
-210 CDTFT
+210 FDTFT
-215 YSRDV
+215 FLRDK
-220 YTCFKEDTEITLS
+220 YYCFKEDTEITLS

-268 KEETADYYY
+268 KEEIADYYY

-330 VRINEAC
+330 VRINESC
-337 KFYNIITEN
+337 KFYNIITEH

-370 RFVKDDVETDST
+370 RFVKDNVEIDSM

-389 AGLKGDDIKWYN
+389 AGLKSDDIKWYN

-417 KYIEERKRLRKNPDD
+417 KYIENCKRLHKNLDD

-437 EIIKTIQD
+437 EIIKNIQD

-451 DRNGKSYGFKLYM
+451 DREGKSYGFKLYM
-464 SGQNNHAILAG
+464 PGQNNHIILAD
-475 KICKELGIDTDNP
+475 KICKELNIQTDNP
-488 SIYLEKEGW
+488 SRYLEKEGW
-497 VKYTTD
+497 LKYTTD
-503 YVFNSDNKE
+503 FVLNSDDME
-512 INGKQLNTLRKFLKT
+512 INDNQLESLRKFLKT

-542 MSPHIDISEFDT
+542 MSPYIDISEFDT

-566 NRR
+566 NIR

>member
-1 MIMATISEN
+1 MATISEN

-20 IKQAIISK
+20 IKQAIIGK
-28 GGEIRGDITT
+28 GGKISGNITT
-38 WADAINA
+38 WADAISA
-45 IEGGGITL
+45 IKSGGITL
-53 LGGIKNKLNGAQIA
+53 LGGIKNKLNGTQIV
-67 IPPVTSVID
+67 IPTGVID
-76 GDVLYEYQYENLD
+76 GDLLYEYQYENLD
-89 TTTYSDVNFFMPLY
+89 TSTYSNVSIFMPHYEGTFPLNANWEPSNLY
-103 RGSFPAFSAW
+103 FIVLNFGNTKVMMMQRGA
-113 GGMSPEFHIFNLGDI
+113 L
-128 KFMMNNQP
+128 
-136 NYYGGWV
+136 YTGWN
-143 SGFQT
+143 SGFST
-148 DSYTY
+148 NRYRY
-153 CLLPKHSFSGFIDKE
+153 CLIPKNLHSES
-168 TNKICYCATSSYS
+168 NQICYCPTSSHATSHSGS
-181 TTYARQE
+181 KN
-188 SQICCIFLVG
+188 QICCIFLVG
-198 KRKDNSEWDILD
+198 HRRDNREWDILD

-215 YSRDV
+215 FLRDE
-220 YTCFKEDTEITLS
+220 YACFKEDTEITLS

-268 KEETADYYY
+268 KEEIADYYY

-298 LFNYDDQIFESAT
+298 LFNYNDQIFESAT

-330 VRINEAC
+330 VRINESC
-337 KFYNIITEN
+337 KFYNIITEH

-370 RFVKDDVETDST
+370 RFVKDNVEIDSM

-389 AGLKGDDIKWYN
+389 AGLKSDDIKWYN

-417 KYIEERKRLRKNPDD
+417 KYIEECKRLRKNLDD

-437 EIIKTIQD
+437 EIIKNIQD

-451 DRNGKSYGFKLYM
+451 DIEGKSYGFKLYM
-464 SGQNNHAILAG
+464 PGQNNHAILAG

-488 SIYLEKEGW
+488 SMYLEKEGW

-512 INGKQLNTLRKFLKT
+512 INGKQLNTLRKFLKV
-527 PNKLKKEGKIRIGDF
+527 PNKPKKEGKIRIGDY
-542 MSPHIDISEFDT
+542 MSPHVDISEFDT

-559 FEYIKKH
+559 FEYRKKH
-566 NRR
+566 NMR

>member
-1 MIMATISEN
+1 MATISEN
-10 LQTIKTSTDA
+10 LQTIKTSTTA
-20 IKQAIISK
+20 IKQAIIDK
-28 GGEIRGDITT
+28 GGKISGDITT

-45 IEGGGITL
+45 IESGGITL
-53 LGGIKNKLNGAQIA
+53 LGGIKNKLNGAQIV
-67 IPPVTSVID
+67 IPPATSVID

-89 TTTYSDVNFFMPLY
+89 TSTYSKVYIFMPHYEGTFPLNADWGPHNLDFIVLNFGNTKVMMMQRGVLY
-103 RGSFPAFSAW
+103 
-113 GGMSPEFHIFNLGDI
+113 N
-128 KFMMNNQP
+128 
-136 NYYGGWV
+136 GWN
-143 SGFQT
+143 SGFST
-148 DSYTY
+148 KRYRY
-153 CLLPKHSFSGFIDKE
+153 CLIPKNLDSES
-168 TNKICYCATSSYS
+168 NQICYCATSSQATSLSSPKTQFCYI
-181 TTYARQE
+181 Y
-188 SQICCIFLVG
+188 LVG
-198 KRKDNSEWDILD
+198 QRKDNNEFDILD
-210 CDTFT
+210 FDTFT
-215 YSRDV
+215 YSRDT

-325 KVVDC
+325 KVIDC
-330 VRINEAC
+330 VRINEPC

-359 KYNNAMPIVNM
+359 KYNNALPIVNM
-370 RFVKDDVETDST
+370 RFVKDNVEIDSM

-389 AGLKGDDIKWYN
+389 AGLKNDDIKWYN

-417 KYIEERKRLRKNPDD
+417 KYIENCKRLRKNLDD
-432 FDDNK
+432 FDDDK
-437 EIIKTIQD
+437 EIIKNIQD

-451 DRNGKSYGFKLYM
+451 DREGKSYGFKSYM
-464 SGQNNHAILAG
+464 PGQNSHIILAD
-475 KICKELGIDTDNP
+475 KICKELNIQTDNP
-488 SIYLEKEGW
+488 SRYLEKEGW
-497 VKYTTD
+497 LKYTTD
-503 YVFNSDNKE
+503 FVLNSDDME
-512 INGKQLNTLRKFLKT
+512 INDKQLNTLRKFLKV
-527 PNKLKKEGKIRIGDF
+527 PNKLKKEGKIRIGDY
-542 MSPHIDISEFDT
+542 MSPYVDISEFDT

-566 NRR
+566 NM

>member
-1 MIMATISEN
+1 MATISEN
-10 LQTIKTSTDA
+10 LQTIKTSTDN
-20 IKQAIISK
+20 IKQAIIDK
-28 GGEIRGDITT
+28 GGEISGDITT
-38 WADAINA
+38 WADAISA
-45 IEGGGITL
+45 IESGGVTL
-53 LGGIKNKLNGAQIA
+53 LGGIKNKLNGAEIV
-67 IPPVTSVID
+67 IPTGVID

-89 TTTYSDVNFFMPLY
+89 TTTYSDVCDWPPYMDFC
-103 RGSFPAFSAW
+103 
-113 GGMSPEFHIFNLGDI
+113 IFNLGNT
-128 KFMMNNQP
+128 KVMMMQR
-136 NYYGGWV
+136 GGPLVGWN
-143 SGFQT
+143 SGFNT
-148 DSYTY
+148 YNFRY
-153 CLLPKHSFSGFIDKE
+153 CLINKSCFGFE
-168 TNKICYCATSSYS
+168 YSNKICYCATSSLGS
-181 TTYARQE
+181 SLSSPKTE
-188 SQICCIFLVG
+188 ICYIYLAGC
-198 KRKDNSEWDILD
+198 RRDNSEWDILD
-210 CDTFT
+210 YDTFT
-215 YSRDV
+215 FLRDSYS
-220 YTCFKEDTEITLS
+220 CFKEDTEITLS

-258 MNVDNVFWIK
+258 MNIDNVFWIK
-268 KEETADYYY
+268 KEEIADYYY

-330 VRINEAC
+330 VRINESC

-359 KYNNAMPIVNM
+359 KYNNALPIVNM
-370 RFVKDDVETDST
+370 RFAKNDVEIDST

-389 AGLKGDDIKWYN
+389 AGFKHDDIKWYN

-417 KYIEERKRLRKNPDD
+417 KYIEECKRLRKNPDD

-437 EIIKTIQD
+437 EIIKTIEN

-451 DRNGKSYGFKLYM
+451 DRDRKSYGLKLYM
-464 SGQNNHAILAG
+464 PGQNNHAILAD
-475 KICKELGIDTDNP
+475 KICKELGINTDNP

-512 INGKQLNTLRKFLKT
+512 INGKQLNTLRKFLKV
-527 PNKLKKEGKIRIGDF
+527 PNKPKKEGKIRIGDY
-542 MSPHIDISEFDT
+542 MSPYVDISEFDT

-559 FEYIKKH
+559 FE
-566 NRR
+566 

>member
-1 MIMATISEN
+1 MATISEN

-20 IKQAIISK
+20 IKQAIIDK
-28 GGEIRGDITT
+28 GGEISGNITT

-45 IEGGGITL
+45 IKGGGITL
-53 LGGIKNKLNGAQIA
+53 LGGIKNKLNGGIIE
-67 IPPVTSVID
+67 IPSNVVD
-76 GDVLYEYQYENLD
+76 GDVLYTYEYEKLD
-89 TTTYSDVNFFMPLY
+89 TTTYSTIAFFESSY
-103 RGSFPAFSAW
+103 FESFPAGGL
-113 GGMSPEFHIFNLGDI
+113 GGMSPSFDVFNLGDI
-128 KFMMNNQP
+128 KFMMMGLSH
-136 NYYGGWV
+136 YYGGWA

-148 DSYTY
+148 MEHKY
-153 CLLPKHSFSGFIDKE
+153 CLVQQEAFNAYIDKE
-168 TNKICYCATSSYS
+168 MGKLTGKICYCATSSNGN
-181 TTYARQE
+181 TYNGQKN
-188 SQICCIFLVG
+188 QICCIFLVG
-198 KRKDNSEWDILD
+198 QRKDNSEWDILD

-215 YSRDV
+215 FLRDY

-258 MNVDNVFWIK
+258 MSTDNVFWIK
-268 KEETADYYY
+268 KEEIADYYY

-330 VRINEAC
+330 VRINESC

-346 HINLFANDMLTSC
+346 HINLFANDILASC
-359 KYNNAMPIVNM
+359 KYNNALLIVNM
-370 RFVKDDVETDST
+370 RFVKDNVEIDSM

-389 AGLKGDDIKWYN
+389 AGLKSDDIKWYN

-417 KYIEERKRLRKNPDD
+417 KYIEERKRLRKNLDD

-437 EIIKTIQD
+437 EIIKNIQD

-451 DRNGKSYGFKLYM
+451 DREGKSYGFKSYM
-464 SGQNNHAILAG
+464 PGQNNHNIIAD
-475 KICKELGIDTDNP
+475 KICKELNIQTDNP
-488 SIYLEKEGW
+488 SMYLEKEGW
-497 VKYTTD
+497 LKYTTD
-503 YVFNSDNKE
+503 YIFNSDDTE
-512 INGKQLNTLRKFLKT
+512 INDNQIESLRKFLKT
-527 PNKLKKEGKIRIGDF
+527 PNRLKKEGKIRIGNY
-542 MSPHIDISEFDT
+542 MSPHVDISEFDT

-566 NRR
+566 NIR

>member
-1 MIMATISEN
+1 MATISEN

-28 GGEIRGDITT
+28 GGEISGNITT
-38 WADAINA
+38 WADAISA
-45 IEGGGITL
+45 IESGGITL
-53 LGGIKNKLNGAQIA
+53 LGGIKNKLNGSNIA
-67 IPPVTSVID
+67 IPTNVID
-76 GDVLYEYQYENLD
+76 GDLLYEYQYENLD
-89 TTTYSDVNFFMPLY
+89 TTTYGTVYIFMPHY
-103 RGSFPAFSAW
+103 EGTFPLNADW
-113 GGMSPEFHIFNLGDI
+113 GPHNLDFIVFNLGNT
-128 KFMMNNQP
+128 KVMMMQRGVLHNVWN
-136 NYYGGWV
+136 
-143 SGFQT
+143 SGFMT
-148 DSYTY
+148 NRYRY
-153 CLLPKHSFSGFIDKE
+153 CLIPKNLSSE
-168 TNKICYCATSSYS
+168 SNQICYCATSSQATSLSSPKTQFCYI
-181 TTYARQE
+181 Y
-188 SQICCIFLVG
+188 LVG
-198 KRKDNSEWDILD
+198 QRKDNNEFDILD
-210 CDTFT
+210 FDTFT
-215 YSRDV
+215 YSRDT
-220 YTCFKEDTEITLS
+220 YACFKEDTEITLS

-258 MNVDNVFWIK
+258 TSTDSVFWIK

-283 GNTIDLIGSNGKCHR
+283 GNIIDLIGSDGKCHR

-330 VRINEAC
+330 ARINESC

-359 KYNNAMPIVNM
+359 KYNNALPIVNM
-370 RFVKDDVETDST
+370 RFVKDNVEIDSM

-389 AGLKGDDIKWYN
+389 AGFKNNDIKWYN

-417 KYIEERKRLRKNPDD
+417 KYIENCKRLHKNLDD

-451 DRNGKSYGFKLYM
+451 DREGKSYGFKLYM
-464 SGQNNHAILAG
+464 PGQNNHGILAN
-475 KICKELGIDTDNP
+475 KICKELNIQTDNP
-488 SIYLEKEGW
+488 SRYLEKEGW
-497 VKYTTD
+497 LKYTTD
-503 YVFNSDNKE
+503 FVLNSDDME
-512 INGKQLNTLRKFLKT
+512 INNNQLESLRKFLKT
-527 PNKLKKEGKIRIGDF
+527 PNKLKKEGKIRIGDY
-542 MSPHIDISEFDT
+542 MSPYVDISEFDT

-566 NRR
+566 NMR

>member
-1 MIMATISEN
+1 MATISEN

-28 GGEIRGDITT
+28 GGEISGNITT
-38 WADAINA
+38 WADAISA
-45 IEGGGITL
+45 IESGGITL
-53 LGGIKNKLNGAQIA
+53 LGGIKNKLNGAQIV
-67 IPPVTSVID
+67 IPSNVVD

-89 TTTYSDVNFFMPLY
+89 TATYSSVSIFMPHYAGTFPLY
-103 RGSFPAFSAW
+103 SDWPPY
-113 GGMSPEFHIFNLGDI
+113 MEFCIFNLGNT
-128 KFMMNNQP
+128 KVMMMQRNGSVGDWN
-136 NYYGGWV
+136 
-143 SGFQT
+143 SGFST
-148 DSYTY
+148 YNYRY
-153 CLLPKHSFSGFIDKE
+153 CLIPKSCSYAE
-168 TNKICYCATSSYS
+168 YSNQICYCATSSHATS
-181 TTYARQE
+181 H
-188 SQICCIFLVG
+188 SGSKNQICCIFLVG
-198 KRKDNSEWDILD
+198 HRRDNREWDILD

-215 YSRDV
+215 FLRDE
-220 YTCFKEDTEITLS
+220 YACFKEDTEITLS

-268 KEETADYYY
+268 KEEIADYYY

-330 VRINEAC
+330 VRINESC

-359 KYNNAMPIVNM
+359 KYNNALSIVNM
-370 RFVKDDVETDST
+370 RFAKNDVEIDST

-389 AGLKGDDIKWYN
+389 AGFKHDDIKWYN

-417 KYIEERKRLRKNPDD
+417 KYIEECKRLRKNLDD

-437 EIIKTIQD
+437 EIIKNIQD

-451 DRNGKSYGFKLYM
+451 DRDGKSYGFKLYM
-464 SGQNNHAILAG
+464 PGQNNHGILAD
-475 KICKELGIDTDNP
+475 KICEKLGINTDNP
-488 SIYLEKEGW
+488 SMYLEKEGW
-497 VKYTTD
+497 VKYTSD
-503 YVFNSDNKE
+503 YVLNSDDKE
-512 INGKQLNTLRKFLKT
+512 INDKQLDTLRKFLKT
-527 PNKLKKEGKIRIGDF
+527 PNKLKKEGKIRIGDY
-542 MSPHIDISEFDT
+542 MSPHVDISEFDT

-559 FEYIKKH
+559 FEYRKKH
-566 NRR
+566 NMR